1 MLTRRAPVVN
11 GKQTAFG
18 PAGTET
24 AADTTILVYDGPL
37 RKTMS
42 RLKKLGFYLVVL
54 SCIGGPAIVLFG
66 DPEVPLIKRLIVAG
80 TGLYLYHDG
89 VLVYVGADLPDD
101 IVLLSLQPLDLPSAR
116 C

>member
-1 MLTRRAPVVN
+1 VVN

-66 DPEVPLIKRLIVAG
+66 DPEVPLIKRLVVAG
-80 TGLYLYHDG
+80 TGLYLY
-89 VLVYVGADLPDD
+89 P
-101 IVLLSLQPLDLPSAR
+101 
-116 C
+116 